1 LVCPLIGV
9 PPIATVYQRY
19 CPLVPLE
26 AFRIIADR
34 EQPDAPVVM
43 GAVGIRLMVAITEVR
58 LLSHVPLS
66 METKY
71 VVVVASDGV
80 V

>member
-1 LVCPLIGV
+1 MVCPLIGV

-19 CPLVPLE
+19 CPIVPPE

-43 GAVGIRLMVAITEVR
+43 GAVGIRLMVAITDVR
-58 LLSHVPLS
+58 ALSQVPLLI
-66 METKY
+66 ET
-71 VVVVASDGV
+71 
-80 V
+80 